1 MSIRKVVGGL
11 VAGIAGRVVEA
22 PVRDIVDEVLNQQ
35 ELPPPE
41 EVGALR
47 SEVKR
52 LATELA
58 SMQGK
63 LGELVTALEGLQ
75 TKTESP
81 QGRLDTP
88 KTASSAPAA
97 PAEEAAPP
105 APPAKSP
112 PKAKAAPKKA
122 APKKAAPKKA
132 APKKAASKKRGR
144 KSLAHLG
151 CGVSG
156 CTTPHRSKGF
166 CANHYQAWRRGNLDG
181 FVGPEGLV
189 GDNGGTWQVDKSHA
203 GIIVTI
209 DHQGKRAKVLVN
221 GKSVRSRKIA

>member
-11 VAGIAGRVVEA
+11 VAGVAGRVVEA
-22 PVRDIVDEVLNQQ
+22 PVRDIVDKVLNQQ
-35 ELPPPE
+35 ELPPTE

-75 TKTESP
+75 TKTKAP
-81 QGRLDTP
+81 VGGQDTS
-88 KTASSAPAA
+88 KTASPTPAASAP
-97 PAEEAAPP
+97 PVPP
-105 APPAKSP
+105 AKKSP
-112 PKAKAAPKKA
+112 PKKAAPKKA

-132 APKKAASKKRGR
+132 APKKRGR
-144 KSLAHLG
+144 KSLTHLG
-151 CGVSG
+151 CGVPG

-166 CANHYQAWRRGNLDG
+166 CANHYQAWRRGNLDD
-181 FVGPEGLV
+181 FVGPEGLI
-189 GDNGGTWQVDKSHA
+189 GDNGGTWQVDKKYA
-203 GIIVTI
+203 GITVAI
-209 DHQGKRAKVLVN
+209 DHQGKRAKVLVD
-221 GKSVRSRKIA
+221 GKSVRSKKIA